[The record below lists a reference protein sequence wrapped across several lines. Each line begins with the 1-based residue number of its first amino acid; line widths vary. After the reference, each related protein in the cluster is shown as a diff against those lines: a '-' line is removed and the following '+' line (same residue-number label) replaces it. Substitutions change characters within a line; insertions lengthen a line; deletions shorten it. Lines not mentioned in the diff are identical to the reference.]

1 MIDNEIRGYVE
12 SEIIPRYDNFDR
24 GHGRSHVETVIEQSL
39 KLAENYEV
47 NTDMVYVIAAFHD
60 LGLCEGREL
69 HHIVSGRIL
78 LEDNFLRSK
87 FNGTQLEIMREA
99 VEDHRASGKH
109 KPRSIY
115 GMIVA
120 EADRQIDIE
129 TILRRTVQYGMTNYP
144 EYSYEEHYARFLSHL
159 NDKYAEGGYLKL
171 WIPESDNARRLA
183 QLRAVI
189 KDEALLKDMFSKI
202 YEEEKSSAI
211 NI

>member
-1 MIDNEIRGYVE
+1 MIDNEIRRYVE

-24 GHGRSHVETVIEQSL
+24 GHGRNHVETVIEQSM

-60 LGLCEGREL
+60 LGLCEGREQ

-78 LEDNFLRSK
+78 LEDNFLKSK

-99 VEDHRASGKH
+99 IEDHRASGKH

-144 EYSYEEHYARFLSHL
+144 EYGYEEHYARFLSHL
-159 NDKYAEGGYLKL
+159 NDKYAERGYLKL

-189 KDEALLKDMFSKI
+189 KDEALLKDLFSKI
-202 YEEEKSSAI
+202 YYEEKSNDI
-211 NI
+211 KI

>member
-1 MIDNEIRGYVE
+1 MIDNEIRRYVE
-12 SEIIPRYDNFDR
+12 SEIIPRYENFDR
-24 GHGRSHVETVIEQSL
+24 GHGRNHVETVIEQSL

-47 NTDMVYVIAAFHD
+47 NIDMVYVIAAFHD

-78 LEDNFLRSK
+78 LEDNFLKSK

-144 EYSYEEHYARFLSHL
+144 EYGYEEHYARFLSHL

-171 WIPESDNARRLA
+171 WIPESDNACRLA

-202 YEEEKSSAI
+202 YYEEKSNDI
-211 NI
+211 KI

>member
-1 MIDNEIRGYVE
+1 MIDNEIRRYVE

-24 GHGRSHVETVIEQSL
+24 GHGRNHVETVIEQSM

-47 NTDMVYVIAAFHD
+47 NINMVYVIAAFHD
-60 LGLCEGREL
+60 LGLCEGREQ

-78 LEDNFLRSK
+78 LEDNFLKSK

-99 VEDHRASGKH
+99 IEDHRASGKH

-144 EYSYEEHYARFLSHL
+144 EYGYDEHYARFLSHL

-202 YEEEKSSAI
+202 YYEEKSNDI
-211 NI
+211 KI

>member
-1 MIDNEIRGYVE
+1 MIDNEIRRYVE
-12 SEIIPRYDNFDR
+12 SEIIPRYENFDR
-24 GHGRSHVETVIEQSL
+24 GHGRNHVETVIEQSL

-47 NTDMVYVIAAFHD
+47 NIDMVYVIAAFHD

-78 LEDNFLRSK
+78 LEDSFLKSK
-87 FNGTQLEIMREA
+87 FNGTQLEIMRKA

-144 EYSYEEHYARFLSHL
+144 EYGYEEHYARFLSHL

-202 YEEEKSSAI
+202 YYEEKSNDI
-211 NI
+211 KI

>member
-12 SEIIPRYDNFDR
+12 SEIIPRYENFDR
-24 GHGRSHVETVIEQSL
+24 GHGRNHVETVIEQSL

-47 NTDMVYVIAAFHD
+47 NIDMVYVIAAFHD

-78 LEDNFLRSK
+78 LEDNFLKSK

-120 EADRQIDIE
+120 ESDRQIDIE

-144 EYSYEEHYARFLSHL
+144 EYGYEEHYARFLSHL

-202 YEEEKSSAI
+202 YYEEKSNDI
-211 NI
+211 KI

>member
-1 MIDNEIRGYVE
+1 MIDNEIRRYVE
-12 SEIIPRYDNFDR
+12 SEIIPRYENFDR
-24 GHGRSHVETVIEQSL
+24 GHGRNHVETVIEQSL

-47 NTDMVYVIAAFHD
+47 NIDMVYVIAAFHD

-78 LEDNFLRSK
+78 LEDNFLKSK

-144 EYSYEEHYARFLSHL
+144 EYGYEEHYARFLSHL

-171 WIPESDNARRLA
+171 WIPESDNACRLA
-183 QLRAVI
+183 KLRAVI

-202 YEEEKSSAI
+202 YYEEKSNDI
-211 NI
+211 KI

>member
-1 MIDNEIRGYVE
+1 MIDNEIRRYVE
-12 SEIIPRYDNFDR
+12 SEIIPRYDNFDK
-24 GHGRSHVETVIEQSL
+24 GHGRNHVETVIEQSL

-47 NTDMVYVIAAFHD
+47 NIDMVYVIAAFHD
-60 LGLCEGREL
+60 LGLCEGREQ

-78 LEDNFLRSK
+78 LEDNFLKSK

-129 TILRRTVQYGMTNYP
+129 TILRRTIQYGMTNYP
-144 EYSYEEHYARFLSHL
+144 EYGYDEHYARFLSHL

-202 YEEEKSSAI
+202 YYEEKSNDI
-211 NI
+211 KI

>member
-1 MIDNEIRGYVE
+1 MIDNEIRRYVE
-12 SEIIPRYDNFDR
+12 SEIIPCYDNFDK
-24 GHGRSHVETVIEQSL
+24 GHGRNHVETVIEQSL

-47 NTDMVYVIAAFHD
+47 NIDMVYVIAAFHD

-78 LEDNFLRSK
+78 LEDNFLKSK

-144 EYSYEEHYARFLSHL
+144 EYDYEEHYARFLSHL

-202 YEEEKSSAI
+202 YYEEKSNDI

>member
-1 MIDNEIRGYVE
+1 MIDEEIIRYVE
-12 SEIIPRYDNFDR
+12 AEIIPRYDNFDK
-24 GHGRSHVETVIEQSL
+24 GHGRNHVETVIEQSL

-78 LEDNFLRSK
+78 LEDSFLKVK
-87 FNGTQLEIMREA
+87 FSATQLEIMREA

-109 KPRSIY
+109 KPRTIY

-120 EADRQIDIE
+120 EADRQIDVD

-144 EYSYEEHYARFLSHL
+144 EYGYDEHYARFISHL
-159 NDKYAEGGYLKL
+159 KDKYAEGGYLRL
-171 WIPESDNARRLA
+171 WIPESDNAARLA
-183 QLRAVI
+183 QLRKVI
-189 KDEALLKDMFSKI
+189 NDEAFLKKLFNKI
-202 YEEEKSSAI
+202 YNEEKSDI
-211 NI
+211 DGI

>member
-1 MIDNEIRGYVE
+1 M
-12 SEIIPRYDNFDR
+12 
-24 GHGRSHVETVIEQSL
+24 
-39 KLAENYEV
+39 
-47 NTDMVYVIAAFHD
+47 
-60 LGLCEGREL
+60 

-87 FNGTQLEIMREA
+87 FNGTQLEIMRNA

-144 EYSYEEHYARFLSHL
+144 EYGYEEHYARFLSHL

-202 YEEEKSSAI
+202 YYEEKSNDI
-211 NI
+211 KI

>member
-1 MIDNEIRGYVE
+1 MIDNEIRRYVE
-12 SEIIPRYDNFDR
+12 SEIIPRYENFDK
-24 GHGRSHVETVIEQSL
+24 GHGRNHVETVIEQSL
-39 KLAENYEV
+39 KLAENYKV
-47 NTDMVYVIAAFHD
+47 NIDMVYVIAAFHD

-78 LEDNFLRSK
+78 LEDKFLKSK

-99 VEDHRASGKH
+99 IEDHRASGKH

-144 EYSYEEHYARFLSHL
+144 EYGYEEHYARFLSHL

-171 WIPESDNARRLA
+171 WIPESDNACRLA

-202 YEEEKSSAI
+202 YYEEKSNDI
-211 NI
+211 KI

>member
-1 MIDNEIRGYVE
+1 MIDNEIRRYVE
-12 SEIIPRYDNFDR
+12 SEIIPRYDNFDK
-24 GHGRSHVETVIEQSL
+24 GHGRNHVETVIEQSL

-47 NTDMVYVIAAFHD
+47 NIDMVYVIAAFHD

-78 LEDNFLRSK
+78 HEDNFLKSK

-144 EYSYEEHYARFLSHL
+144 EYGYEEHYARFLSHL

-202 YEEEKSSAI
+202 YYEEKSNDI
-211 NI
+211 KI

>member
-78 LEDNFLRSK
+78 LEDSFLKSK

-144 EYSYEEHYARFLSHL
+144 EYSYDEHYARFLSHL